1 MRVRSGLVLLV
12 VLLAMGL
19 GAPPVAHAQATTTT
33 HTGTLVDGATW
44 QIRVPADWNGTL
56 LLYSHGYRAPGSP
69 NPAQDASD
77 PVTGGWLLDHGFAL
91 AGSAYASTGWAVK
104 EALADQAAVLDAFEA
119 TVGHPRRT
127 IAWGDS
133 LGGIIT
139 AGLVQRIGERL
150 DGALP
155 ACGVVAGAVATWNQ
169 ALDASFAF
177 KLLVAPDSALQLVHI
192 TDPTANLAL
201 ARQALAAAQATPAGR
216 ARIALV
222 AALNDTPGW
231 ADPTGPEPAP
241 DDYATQQQHQFAN
254 LNGTFPFPFAFRA
267 ELEARAGGNPSWNLG
282 VDYVRQLQRSVNRAQ
297 VEALYQQ
304 AGLSLADDL
313 STLNRAPRIAPDLDA
328 LGYAIRNIT
337 FNGRLGGVPVLA
349 MHTTGDPLVVAQQ
362 ERAYAQAVRA
372 AGNAG
377 LLRQAFVHRAG
388 HCSFTPAER
397 ISALQALLHRV
408 EVGTWGDTTAPQQLN
423 PAAEAL
429 GPTLN
434 LLLLSATAQVPTP
447 PAFLDYAPAPF
458 LRPFN
463 LPPFVANV
471 ADPLGAAAYA
481 LQARPN

>member
-1 MRVRSGLVLLV
+1 VRVRSGLVLLV
-12 VLLAMGL
+12 VLLVVAL
-19 GAPPVAHAQATTTT
+19 GGVPLAHAQAAVTTS
-33 HTGTLVDGATW
+33 TGTLADGASW

-56 LLYSHGYRAPGSP
+56 LLYSHGYRAPGGP
-69 NPAQDASD
+69 NPAQDVSD

-91 AGSAYASTGWAVK
+91 AGSSYASTGWAIK

-119 TVGHPRRT
+119 TVGRPRRT

-133 LGGIIT
+133 LGGMVT
-139 AGLVQRIGERL
+139 AGLVQRIPERL

-155 ACGVVAGAVATWNQ
+155 ACAVVAGAVATWNQ
-169 ALDASFAF
+169 ALDAAFAF
-177 KLLVAPDSALQLVHI
+177 KLLLAPGSPLQLVHI
-192 TDPTANLAL
+192 TDPAGNLAL

-241 DDYATQQQHQFAN
+241 GDHSTQELNQSAN

-282 VDYVRQLQRSVNRAQ
+282 IDYAHQLERSVDRDE
-297 VEALYQQ
+297 VEALYGQ

-313 STLNRAPRIAPDLDA
+313 RALNRAPRIAPDLDA
-328 LGYAIRNIT
+328 VGYAIRNIV

-349 MHTTGDPLVVAQQ
+349 LHTTGDPLVVAQQ

-372 AGNAG
+372 AGDTD

-397 ISALQALLHRV
+397 IGALQALLHRV
-408 EVGTWGDTTAPQQLN
+408 DTGGWDDATAPDQLN
-423 PAAEAL
+423 PAAATL
-429 GPTLN
+429 GPGLN
-434 LLLLSATAQVPTP
+434 LLLLSATVQVPTP
-447 PAFLDYAPAPF
+447 PAFLAYAPAPY

-463 LPPFVANV
+463 LPPFVDNV
-471 ADPLGAAAYA
+471 AQPLRLDTAA
-481 LQARPN
+481 